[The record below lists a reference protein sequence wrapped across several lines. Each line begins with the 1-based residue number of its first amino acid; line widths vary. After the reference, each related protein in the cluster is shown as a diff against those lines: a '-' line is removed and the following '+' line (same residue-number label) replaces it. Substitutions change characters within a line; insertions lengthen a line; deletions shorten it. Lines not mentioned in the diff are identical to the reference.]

1 MIEIDLLA
9 GGMLHFPAGRRWKKP
24 LPAIKT
30 SQTERMNVTLKS
42 HAVKKRTKILLIV
55 LLSLVVLAVA
65 AVLIARGVARSFIQS
80 EISTRSDWEIDT
92 GDVAD
97 REASQ
102 QVTVYT
108 DPVEASIQITQIV
121 PDEYEDEGFTYYDEE
136 VQDRLA
142 YTLLQLTQEGDYTLE
157 SPLAILNPFGT
168 GSNGLY
174 LYFGTSNPTQVSYT
188 VEAEGY
194 PSYSATAN
202 NAGENG
208 FSRVQEFLLIGL
220 VPGEENTVT
229 LLATTRQGREETFS
243 FTIDMPESTSGYDTQ
258 LEVVEGDV
266 DPTELS
272 NGLFYAMGFG
282 DYYGYTFFF
291 DNDGVLRY
299 EMVLEGY
306 HSDRFLWDEDGSLI
320 TCVGSQKIARLNR
333 FGQVTQVFDL
343 GQYELHHDINWGPE
357 GTILVLATDLEGE
370 TVEDQVL
377 QIDLESGE
385 VSHIVD
391 FTQVFQSYFDIT
403 RPVQATDP
411 FGLWSEGEWDWL
423 HLNSL
428 QYDESD
434 NSIIVSSRETST
446 IIKCALGEEPS
457 IVWMAGNPDFWE
469 DTEFAQYS
477 LEAEGDFPFQY
488 GQHDVELMSAE
499 EVEALGFAA
508 AEDGQLYLRV
518 YDNNYYAMSSR
529 DDFQVE
535 VPEDVG
541 TSNMEDGVASHVYY
555 YLVDQNQNTFTLVDS
570 FDLPYSSLV
579 SNVKWM
585 GETYVVNNGVHQ
597 CFEEY
602 DLEGSLIRQYNY
614 TCTANGYRVMK
625 DDFEG
630 FWFLEM

>member
-1 MIEIDLLA
+1 M
-9 GGMLHFPAGRRWKKP
+9 
-24 LPAIKT
+24 
-30 SQTERMNVTLKS
+30 KS
-42 HAVKKRTKILLIV
+42 HSSSKPHSTKKKVIILSCVVAGLA
-55 LLSLVVLAVA
+55 VLALA
-65 AVLIARGVARSFIQS
+65 AYFIARGVASSFIQS
-80 EISTRSDWEIDT
+80 EISTREDWSIST

-108 DPVEASIQITQIV
+108 GPVEASIEITQIV
-121 PDEYEDEGFTYYDEE
+121 PDEYEEEGFTYYDEE

-142 YTLLQLTQEGDYTLE
+142 YTLLQLTQEGNYTLE

-168 GSNGLY
+168 GSNSLY
-174 LYFGTSNPTQVSYT
+174 LYFGTNSPTKVQYT
-188 VEAEGY
+188 VSVEDESIADY
-194 PSYSATAN
+194 TAWAN
-202 NAGENG
+202 NAGEGG

-220 VPGEENTVT
+220 VPGQENTVT
-229 LLATTRQGREETFS
+229 LTAYNRQGAQTQSAS
-243 FTIDMPESTSGYDTQ
+243 FTIDMPEPTSGYDVT
-258 LEVVEGDV
+258 LETVDGDSAQ
-266 DPTELS
+266 ELS
-272 NGLFYAMGFG
+272 NGLYYAMGIG
-282 DYYGYTFFF
+282 GQYGYTFFY
-291 DNDGVLRY
+291 DNDGVMRY

-306 HSDRFLWDEDGSLI
+306 HSDRFLWDDDGSLI
-320 TCVGSQKIARLNR
+320 TCVGSTKVARLNR
-333 FGQVTQVFDL
+333 FGQVTQVYDL
-343 GQYELHHDINWGPE
+343 GTYELHHDINWGPE
-357 GTILVLATDLEGE
+357 GTILALATDLEGE

-385 VSHIVD
+385 VTHIVD

-446 IIKCALGEEPS
+446 IIKCALGEEPQ

-469 DTEFAQYS
+469 GTDFAQYS
-477 LEAEGDFPFQY
+477 LEAQGDFPYQY
-488 GQHDVELMSAE
+488 GQHDVELMSSE
-499 EVEALGFAA
+499 EVEALGFEAP
-508 AEDGQLYLRV
+508 EEGQLYLRV

-541 TSNMEDGVASHVYY
+541 TANMEDGVDSHVYY
-555 YLVDQNQNTFTLVDS
+555 YLVDENAGTFTLVDD

-579 SNVKWM
+579 SNAQWR
-585 GETYVVNNGVHQ
+585 GDSYTVNNGVHQ

-602 DLEGSLIRQYNY
+602 DQQGSLIRQYKY

-630 FWFLEM
+630 YWFLQQ

>member
-1 MIEIDLLA
+1 M
-9 GGMLHFPAGRRWKKP
+9 
-24 LPAIKT
+24 
-30 SQTERMNVTLKS
+30 KS
-42 HAVKKRTKILLIV
+42 HSSSKSHSTKKKVIILSCVIAGLA
-55 LLSLVVLAVA
+55 VLALA
-65 AVLIARGVARSFIQS
+65 AYFIARGVASSFIQS
-80 EISTRSDWEIDT
+80 EISTREDWSIST

-108 DPVEASIQITQIV
+108 DPVEASIEITQIV
-121 PDEYEDEGFTYYDEE
+121 PDEYEEEGFTYYDEE

-142 YTLLQLTQEGDYTLE
+142 YTLLQLTQEENYTLE

-174 LYFGTSNPTQVSYT
+174 LYFGTNNPTKVQYT
-188 VEAEGY
+188 VSVEDESIADY
-194 PSYSATAN
+194 TAWAN
-202 NAGENG
+202 NAGEDG

-220 VPGEENTVT
+220 VPGQENTVT
-229 LLATTRQGREETFS
+229 LTAYNRQGAQTQSAS
-243 FTIDMPESTSGYDTQ
+243 FTIDMPEPTSGYDVT
-258 LEVVEGDV
+258 LETVDGDSAQ
-266 DPTELS
+266 ELS
-272 NGLFYAMGFG
+272 NGLYYAMGIG
-282 DYYGYTFFF
+282 GQYGYTFFY
-291 DNDGVLRY
+291 DNDGVMRY

-306 HSDRFLWDEDGSLI
+306 HSDRFLWDGDGSLI
-320 TCVGSQKIARLNR
+320 TCVGSTKVARLNR
-333 FGQVTQVFDL
+333 FGQVTQVYDL
-343 GQYELHHDINWGPE
+343 GTYELHHDINWGPE
-357 GTILVLATDLEGE
+357 GTILALATDLEGE

-385 VSHIVD
+385 VAHIVD
-391 FTQVFQSYFDIT
+391 FTQVFQSYFENT

-446 IIKCALGEEPS
+446 IIKCALGEEPQ

-469 DTEFAQYS
+469 GTDFAQYS
-477 LEAEGDFPFQY
+477 LEAQGDFSYQY
-488 GQHDVELMSAE
+488 GQHDVELMSSE
-499 EVEALGFAA
+499 EIEALGFEAP
-508 AEDGQLYLRV
+508 EEGQLYLRV

-541 TSNMEDGVASHVYY
+541 TANMEDGVNSHVYY
-555 YLVDQNQNTFTLVDS
+555 YLVDEGAGTFTLVDS

-579 SNVKWM
+579 SNAQWR
-585 GETYVVNNGVHQ
+585 GDSYTVNNGVHQ

-602 DLEGSLIRQYNY
+602 DQQGSLIRQYKY

-630 FWFLEM
+630 YWFLQQ

>member
-1 MIEIDLLA
+1 M
-9 GGMLHFPAGRRWKKP
+9 
-24 LPAIKT
+24 
-30 SQTERMNVTLKS
+30 KS
-42 HAVKKRTKILLIV
+42 HSSSKSHSTKKKVIILSCVIAGLA
-55 LLSLVVLAVA
+55 VLALA
-65 AVLIARGVARSFIQS
+65 AYFIARGVASSFIQS
-80 EISTRSDWEIDT
+80 EISTREDWSIST

-108 DPVEASIQITQIV
+108 GPVEASIEITQIV
-121 PDEYEDEGFTYYDEE
+121 PDEYEEEGFTYYDEE

-142 YTLLQLTQEGDYTLE
+142 YTLLQLTQEENYTLG

-174 LYFGTSNPTQVSYT
+174 LYFGTNNPTKVQYT
-188 VEAEGY
+188 VSVEDESIADY
-194 PSYSATAN
+194 TAWAN
-202 NAGENG
+202 NAGEDG

-220 VPGEENTVT
+220 VPGQENTVT
-229 LLATTRQGREETFS
+229 LTAYNRQGAQTQSAS
-243 FTIDMPESTSGYDTQ
+243 FTIDMPEPTSGYDVT
-258 LEVVEGDV
+258 LETVDGDSAQ
-266 DPTELS
+266 ELS
-272 NGLFYAMGFG
+272 NGLFYAMGIG
-282 DYYGYTFFF
+282 GQYGYTFFY
-291 DNDGVLRY
+291 DNDGVMRY

-306 HSDRFLWDEDGSLI
+306 HSDRFLWDDDGSLI
-320 TCVGSQKIARLNR
+320 TCVGSTKVARLNR
-333 FGQVTQVFDL
+333 FGQVTQVYDL
-343 GQYELHHDINWGPE
+343 GTYELHHDINWGPE
-357 GTILVLATDLEGE
+357 GTILALATDLEGE

-385 VSHIVD
+385 VTHIVD

-446 IIKCALGEEPS
+446 IIKCALGEEPQ

-469 DTEFAQYS
+469 GTDFAQYS
-477 LEAEGDFPFQY
+477 LEAQGDFSYQY
-488 GQHDVELMSAE
+488 GQHDVELMSSE
-499 EVEALGFAA
+499 EVEALGFEAP
-508 AEDGQLYLRV
+508 EEGQLYLRV

-541 TSNMEDGVASHVYY
+541 TANMEDGVDSHVYY
-555 YLVDQNQNTFTLVDS
+555 YLVDEGAGTFTLVDS

-579 SNVKWM
+579 SNAQWR
-585 GETYVVNNGVHQ
+585 GDSYTVNNGVHQ

-602 DLEGSLIRQYNY
+602 DQQGSLIRQYKY

-630 FWFLEM
+630 YWFLQQ

>member
-1 MIEIDLLA
+1 M
-9 GGMLHFPAGRRWKKP
+9 
-24 LPAIKT
+24 
-30 SQTERMNVTLKS
+30 KS
-42 HAVKKRTKILLIV
+42 HSSSKSHSTKKKVIILSCVIAGLA
-55 LLSLVVLAVA
+55 VLALA
-65 AVLIARGVARSFIQS
+65 AYFIARGVASSFIQS
-80 EISTRSDWEIDT
+80 EISTREDWSIST

-108 DPVEASIQITQIV
+108 GPVEASIEITQIV
-121 PDEYEDEGFTYYDEE
+121 PDEYEEEGFTYYDEE

-142 YTLLQLTQEGDYTLE
+142 YTLLQLTQEENYTLE

-174 LYFGTSNPTQVSYT
+174 LYFGTNNPTKVQYT
-188 VEAEGY
+188 VSVEDESIADY
-194 PSYSATAN
+194 TAWAN
-202 NAGENG
+202 NAGEDG

-220 VPGEENTVT
+220 VPGQENTVT
-229 LLATTRQGREETFS
+229 LTAYNRQGAQTQSAS
-243 FTIDMPESTSGYDTQ
+243 FTIDMPEPTSGYDVT
-258 LEVVEGDV
+258 LETVDGDSAQ
-266 DPTELS
+266 ELS
-272 NGLFYAMGFG
+272 NGLYYAMGIG
-282 DYYGYTFFF
+282 GQYGYTFFY
-291 DNDGVLRY
+291 DNDGVMRY

-306 HSDRFLWDEDGSLI
+306 HSDRFLWDDDGSLI
-320 TCVGSQKIARLNR
+320 TCVGSTKVARLNR
-333 FGQVTQVFDL
+333 FGQVTQVYDL
-343 GQYELHHDINWGPE
+343 GTYELHHDINWGPE
-357 GTILVLATDLEGE
+357 GTILALATDLEGE

-377 QIDLESGE
+377 QINLESGE
-385 VSHIVD
+385 VTHIVD

-446 IIKCALGEEPS
+446 IIKCALGEEPQ

-469 DTEFAQYS
+469 GTDFAQYS
-477 LEAEGDFPFQY
+477 LEAQGDFSYQY
-488 GQHDVELMSAE
+488 GQHDVELMSSE
-499 EVEALGFAA
+499 EVEALGFEAP
-508 AEDGQLYLRV
+508 EEGQLYLRV

-541 TSNMEDGVASHVYY
+541 TANMEDGVDSHVYY
-555 YLVDQNQNTFTLVDS
+555 YLVDEGAGTFTLVDS

-579 SNVKWM
+579 SNAQWR
-585 GETYVVNNGVHQ
+585 GDSYTVNNGVHQ

-602 DLEGSLIRQYNY
+602 DQQGGLIRQYKY

-630 FWFLEM
+630 YWFLQQ

>member
-1 MIEIDLLA
+1 M
-9 GGMLHFPAGRRWKKP
+9 
-24 LPAIKT
+24 
-30 SQTERMNVTLKS
+30 KS
-42 HAVKKRTKILLIV
+42 HSSSKSHSTKKKVIILSCVIAGLA
-55 LLSLVVLAVA
+55 VLALA
-65 AVLIARGVARSFIQS
+65 AYFIARGVASSFIQS
-80 EISTRSDWEIDT
+80 EISTREDWSIST

-108 DPVEASIQITQIV
+108 GPVEASIEITQIV
-121 PDEYEDEGFTYYDEE
+121 PDEYEEEGFTYYDEE

-142 YTLLQLTQEGDYTLE
+142 YTLLQLTQEGNYTLE

-174 LYFGTSNPTQVSYT
+174 LYFGTNTSTKVQYT
-188 VEAEGY
+188 VSVEDESIPDYTAW
-194 PSYSATAN
+194 AN
-202 NAGENG
+202 NAGEDG

-229 LLATTRQGREETFS
+229 LTAYNRQGAQTQSAS
-243 FTIDMPESTSGYDTQ
+243 FTIDMPEPTSGYDVT
-258 LEVVEGDV
+258 LETVEGDSAQ
-266 DPTELS
+266 ELS
-272 NGLFYAMGFG
+272 NGLYYAMGIG
-282 DYYGYTFFF
+282 GQYGYTFFY
-291 DNDGVLRY
+291 DNDGVMRY

-306 HSDRFLWDEDGSLI
+306 HSDRFLWDDDGSLI
-320 TCVGSQKIARLNR
+320 TCVGSTKVARLNR
-333 FGQVTQVFDL
+333 FGQVTQVYDL
-343 GQYELHHDINWGPE
+343 GTYELHHDINWGPE
-357 GTILVLATDLEGE
+357 GTILALATDLEGE

-385 VSHIVD
+385 VTHIVD

-446 IIKCALGEEPS
+446 IIKCALGEEPQ

-469 DTEFAQYS
+469 GTDFAQYS
-477 LEAEGDFPFQY
+477 LEAQGDFSYQY
-488 GQHDVELMSAE
+488 GQHDVELMSSE
-499 EVEALGFAA
+499 EVEALGFEAP
-508 AEDGQLYLRV
+508 EEGQLYLRV

-541 TSNMEDGVASHVYY
+541 TANMEDGVDSHVYY
-555 YLVDQNQNTFTLVDS
+555 YLVDEGAGTFTLVDD

-579 SNVKWM
+579 SNAQWR
-585 GETYVVNNGVHQ
+585 GDSYTVNNGVHQ

-602 DLEGSLIRQYNY
+602 DQQGGLIRQYKY

-630 FWFLEM
+630 YWFLQQ

>member
-1 MIEIDLLA
+1 M
-9 GGMLHFPAGRRWKKP
+9 
-24 LPAIKT
+24 
-30 SQTERMNVTLKS
+30 KS
-42 HAVKKRTKILLIV
+42 HSSSKSHSTKKKVIILSCVVAGLA
-55 LLSLVVLAVA
+55 VLALA
-65 AVLIARGVARSFIQS
+65 AYFIARGVASSFIQS
-80 EISTRSDWEIDT
+80 EISTREDWSIST

-108 DPVEASIQITQIV
+108 GPVEASIEITQIV
-121 PDEYEDEGFTYYDEE
+121 PDEYEEEGFTYYDEE

-142 YTLLQLTQEGDYTLE
+142 YTLLQLTQEGNYTLE

-174 LYFGTSNPTQVSYT
+174 LYFGTNNPTKVQYT
-188 VEAEGY
+188 VSVEDESIADY
-194 PSYSATAN
+194 TAWAN
-202 NAGENG
+202 NAGEDG

-220 VPGEENTVT
+220 VPGQENTVT
-229 LLATTRQGREETFS
+229 LTAYNRQGAQTQSAS
-243 FTIDMPESTSGYDTQ
+243 FTIDMPEPTSGYDVT
-258 LEVVEGDV
+258 LETVDGDSAQ
-266 DPTELS
+266 ELS
-272 NGLFYAMGFG
+272 NGLYYAMGIG
-282 DYYGYTFFF
+282 GQYGYTFFY
-291 DNDGVLRY
+291 DNDGVMRY

-306 HSDRFLWDEDGSLI
+306 HSDRFLWDDDGSLI
-320 TCVGSQKIARLNR
+320 TCVGSTKVARLNR
-333 FGQVTQVFDL
+333 FGQVTQVYDL
-343 GQYELHHDINWGPE
+343 GTYELHHDINWGPE
-357 GTILVLATDLEGE
+357 GTILALATDLEGE

-385 VSHIVD
+385 VTHIVD
-391 FTQVFQSYFDIT
+391 FTQVFQSYFENT

-446 IIKCALGEEPS
+446 IIKCALGEEPQ

-469 DTEFAQYS
+469 GTDFAQYS
-477 LEAEGDFPFQY
+477 LEAQGDFSYQY
-488 GQHDVELMSAE
+488 GQHDVELMSSE
-499 EVEALGFAA
+499 EVEALGFEAP
-508 AEDGQLYLRV
+508 EEGQLYLRV

-541 TSNMEDGVASHVYY
+541 TANMEDGVDSHVYY
-555 YLVDQNQNTFTLVDS
+555 YLVDEGAGTFTLVDS

-579 SNVKWM
+579 SNAQWR
-585 GETYVVNNGVHQ
+585 GDSYTVNNGVHQ

-602 DLEGSLIRQYNY
+602 DQQGSLIRQYKY

-630 FWFLEM
+630 YWFLQQ

>member
-1 MIEIDLLA
+1 M
-9 GGMLHFPAGRRWKKP
+9 
-24 LPAIKT
+24 
-30 SQTERMNVTLKS
+30 KS
-42 HAVKKRTKILLIV
+42 HSSSKSHSTKKKVIILSCVIAGLA
-55 LLSLVVLAVA
+55 VLALA
-65 AVLIARGVARSFIQS
+65 AYFIARGVASSFIQS
-80 EISTRSDWEIDT
+80 EISTREDWSIST

-108 DPVEASIQITQIV
+108 DPVEASIEITQIV
-121 PDEYEDEGFTYYDEE
+121 PDEYEEEGFTYYDEE

-142 YTLLQLTQEGDYTLE
+142 YTLLQLTQEENYTLE

-174 LYFGTSNPTQVSYT
+174 LYFGTNNPTKVQYT
-188 VEAEGY
+188 VSVEDESIADY
-194 PSYSATAN
+194 TAWAN
-202 NAGENG
+202 NAGEDG

-220 VPGEENTVT
+220 VPGQENTVT
-229 LLATTRQGREETFS
+229 LTAYNRQGAQTQSAS
-243 FTIDMPESTSGYDTQ
+243 FTIDMPEPTSGYDVT
-258 LEVVEGDV
+258 LETVDGDSAQ
-266 DPTELS
+266 ELS
-272 NGLFYAMGFG
+272 NGLYYAMGIG
-282 DYYGYTFFF
+282 GQYGYTFFY
-291 DNDGVLRY
+291 DNDGVMRY

-306 HSDRFLWDEDGSLI
+306 HSDRFLWDDDGSLI
-320 TCVGSQKIARLNR
+320 TCVGSTKVARLNR
-333 FGQVTQVFDL
+333 FGQVTQVYDL
-343 GQYELHHDINWGPE
+343 GTYELHHDINWGPE
-357 GTILVLATDLEGE
+357 GTILALATDLEGE

-385 VSHIVD
+385 VTHIVD
-391 FTQVFQSYFDIT
+391 FTQVFQSYFENT

-446 IIKCALGEEPS
+446 IIKCALGEEPQ

-469 DTEFAQYS
+469 GTDFAQYS
-477 LEAEGDFPFQY
+477 LEAQGDFSYQY
-488 GQHDVELMSAE
+488 GQHDVELMSSE
-499 EVEALGFAA
+499 EVEALGFEAP
-508 AEDGQLYLRV
+508 EEGQLYLRV

-541 TSNMEDGVASHVYY
+541 TANMEDGVDSHVYY
-555 YLVDQNQNTFTLVDS
+555 YLVDEGAGTFTLVDS

-579 SNVKWM
+579 SNAQWR
-585 GETYVVNNGVHQ
+585 GDSYTVNNGVHQ

-602 DLEGSLIRQYNY
+602 DQQGSLIRQYKY

-630 FWFLEM
+630 YWFLQQ

>member
-1 MIEIDLLA
+1 M
-9 GGMLHFPAGRRWKKP
+9 
-24 LPAIKT
+24 
-30 SQTERMNVTLKS
+30 KS
-42 HAVKKRTKILLIV
+42 HSSSKPHSTKKKVIILSCVVAGLA
-55 LLSLVVLAVA
+55 VLALA
-65 AVLIARGVARSFIQS
+65 AYFIARGVASSFIQS
-80 EISTRSDWEIDT
+80 EISTREDWSIST

-108 DPVEASIQITQIV
+108 GPVEASIEITQIV
-121 PDEYEDEGFTYYDEE
+121 PDEYEEEGFTYYDEE

-142 YTLLQLTQEGDYTLE
+142 YTLLQLTQEGNYTLE

-174 LYFGTSNPTQVSYT
+174 LYFGTNNPTKVQYT
-188 VEAEGY
+188 VSVEDESIADY
-194 PSYSATAN
+194 TAWAN
-202 NAGENG
+202 NAGEDG

-220 VPGEENTVT
+220 VPGQENTVT
-229 LLATTRQGREETFS
+229 LTAYNRQGAQTQSAS
-243 FTIDMPESTSGYDTQ
+243 FTIDMPEPTSGYDVT
-258 LEVVEGDV
+258 LETVDGDSAQ
-266 DPTELS
+266 ELS
-272 NGLFYAMGFG
+272 NGLYYAMGIG
-282 DYYGYTFFF
+282 GQYGYTFFY
-291 DNDGVLRY
+291 DNDGVMRY

-306 HSDRFLWDEDGSLI
+306 HSDRFLWDDDGSLI
-320 TCVGSQKIARLNR
+320 TCVGSTKVARLNR
-333 FGQVTQVFDL
+333 FGQVTQVYDL
-343 GQYELHHDINWGPE
+343 GTYELHHDINWGPE
-357 GTILVLATDLEGE
+357 GTILALATDLEGE

-377 QIDLESGE
+377 QINLESGE
-385 VSHIVD
+385 VTHIVD

-446 IIKCALGEEPS
+446 IIKCALGEEPQ

-469 DTEFAQYS
+469 GTDFAQYS
-477 LEAEGDFPFQY
+477 LEAQGDFSYQY
-488 GQHDVELMSAE
+488 GQHDVELMSSE
-499 EVEALGFAA
+499 EVEALGFEAP
-508 AEDGQLYLRV
+508 EEGQLYLRV

-541 TSNMEDGVASHVYY
+541 TANMEDGVDSHVYY
-555 YLVDQNQNTFTLVDS
+555 YLVDEGAGTFTLVDS

-579 SNVKWM
+579 SNAQWR
-585 GETYVVNNGVHQ
+585 GDSYTVNNGVHQ

-602 DLEGSLIRQYNY
+602 DQQGSLIRQYKY

-630 FWFLEM
+630 YWFLQQ

>member
-1 MIEIDLLA
+1 M
-9 GGMLHFPAGRRWKKP
+9 
-24 LPAIKT
+24 
-30 SQTERMNVTLKS
+30 KS
-42 HAVKKRTKILLIV
+42 HSSSKSHSTKKKVIILSCVIAGLA
-55 LLSLVVLAVA
+55 VLALA
-65 AVLIARGVARSFIQS
+65 AYFIARGVASSFIQS
-80 EISTRSDWEIDT
+80 EISTREDWSIST

-108 DPVEASIQITQIV
+108 DPVEASFEITQIV
-121 PDEYEDEGFTYYDEE
+121 PDEYEEEGFTYYDEE

-142 YTLLQLTQEGDYTLE
+142 YTLLQLTQEGNYTLE

-174 LYFGTSNPTQVSYT
+174 LYFGTNNPTKVQYT
-188 VEAEGY
+188 VSVEDESIADY
-194 PSYSATAN
+194 TAWAN
-202 NAGENG
+202 NAGEDG

-220 VPGEENTVT
+220 VPGQENTVT
-229 LLATTRQGREETFS
+229 LTAYNRQGAQTQSAS
-243 FTIDMPESTSGYDTQ
+243 FTIDMPEPTSGYDVT
-258 LEVVEGDV
+258 LETVDGDSAQ
-266 DPTELS
+266 ELS
-272 NGLFYAMGFG
+272 NGLYYAMGIG
-282 DYYGYTFFF
+282 GQYGYTFFY
-291 DNDGVLRY
+291 DNDGVMRY

-306 HSDRFLWDEDGSLI
+306 HSDRFLWDDDGSLI
-320 TCVGSQKIARLNR
+320 TCVGSTKVARLNR
-333 FGQVTQVFDL
+333 FGQVTQVYDL
-343 GQYELHHDINWGPE
+343 GTYELHHDINWGPE
-357 GTILVLATDLEGE
+357 GTILALATDLDGE

-385 VSHIVD
+385 VTHIVD

-446 IIKCALGEEPS
+446 IIKCALGEEPQ

-469 DTEFAQYS
+469 GTDFAQYS
-477 LEAEGDFPFQY
+477 LEAQGDFSYQY
-488 GQHDVELMSAE
+488 GQHDVELMSSE
-499 EVEALGFAA
+499 EVEALGFEAP
-508 AEDGQLYLRV
+508 EEGQLYLRV

-541 TSNMEDGVASHVYY
+541 TANMEDGVDSHVYY
-555 YLVDQNQNTFTLVDS
+555 YLVDEGAGTFTLVDS

-579 SNVKWM
+579 SNAQWR
-585 GETYVVNNGVHQ
+585 GDSYTVNNGVHQ

-602 DLEGSLIRQYNY
+602 DQQGSLIRQYKY

-630 FWFLEM
+630 YWFLQQ

>member
-1 MIEIDLLA
+1 M
-9 GGMLHFPAGRRWKKP
+9 
-24 LPAIKT
+24 
-30 SQTERMNVTLKS
+30 KS
-42 HAVKKRTKILLIV
+42 HSSSKSHSTKKKVIILSCVIAGLA
-55 LLSLVVLAVA
+55 VLALA
-65 AVLIARGVARSFIQS
+65 AYFIARGVASSFIQS
-80 EISTRSDWEIDT
+80 EISTREDWSIST

-108 DPVEASIQITQIV
+108 DPVEASIEITQIV
-121 PDEYEDEGFTYYDEE
+121 PDEYEEEGFTYYDEE

-142 YTLLQLTQEGDYTLE
+142 YTLLQLTQEGNYTLE

-174 LYFGTSNPTQVSYT
+174 LYFGTNNPTKVQYT
-188 VEAEGY
+188 VSVEDESIADY
-194 PSYSATAN
+194 TAWAN
-202 NAGENG
+202 NAGEDG

-229 LLATTRQGREETFS
+229 LTAYNRQGAQTQSAS
-243 FTIDMPESTSGYDTQ
+243 FTIDMPEPTSGYDVT
-258 LEVVEGDV
+258 LETVEGDSAQ
-266 DPTELS
+266 ELS
-272 NGLFYAMGFG
+272 NGLYYAMGIG
-282 DYYGYTFFF
+282 GQYGYTFFY
-291 DNDGVLRY
+291 DNDGVMRY

-306 HSDRFLWDEDGSLI
+306 HSDRFLWDDDGSLI
-320 TCVGSQKIARLNR
+320 TCVGSTKVARLNR
-333 FGQVTQVFDL
+333 FGQVTQVYDL
-343 GQYELHHDINWGPE
+343 GTYELHHDINWGPE
-357 GTILVLATDLEGE
+357 GTILALATDLEGE

-385 VSHIVD
+385 VTHIVD

-428 QYDESD
+428 QYDESG

-446 IIKCALGEEPS
+446 IIKCALGEEPQ

-469 DTEFAQYS
+469 GTDFAQYS
-477 LEAEGDFPFQY
+477 LEAQGDFSYQY
-488 GQHDVELMSAE
+488 GQHDVELMSSE
-499 EVEALGFAA
+499 EVEALGFEAP
-508 AEDGQLYLRV
+508 EEGQLYLRV

-541 TSNMEDGVASHVYY
+541 TANMEDGVDSHVYY
-555 YLVDQNQNTFTLVDS
+555 YLVDENAGTFTLVDT

-579 SNVKWM
+579 SNAQWR
-585 GETYVVNNGVHQ
+585 GDSYTVNNGVHQ

-602 DLEGSLIRQYNY
+602 DLEGNLIRQYKY

-625 DDFEG
+625 DDFAG
-630 FWFLEM
+630 FWFLQL

>member
-1 MIEIDLLA
+1 M
-9 GGMLHFPAGRRWKKP
+9 
-24 LPAIKT
+24 
-30 SQTERMNVTLKS
+30 KS
-42 HAVKKRTKILLIV
+42 HSSSKSHSTKKKVIILSCVIAGLA
-55 LLSLVVLAVA
+55 VLALA
-65 AVLIARGVARSFIQS
+65 AYFIARGVASSFIQS
-80 EISTRSDWEIDT
+80 EISTREDWSIST

-108 DPVEASIQITQIV
+108 DPVEASIEITQIV
-121 PDEYEDEGFTYYDEE
+121 PDEYEEEGFTYYDEE

-142 YTLLQLTQEGDYTLE
+142 YTLLQLTQEENYTLE

-174 LYFGTSNPTQVSYT
+174 LYFGTNNPTKVQYT
-188 VEAEGY
+188 VSVEDESIADY
-194 PSYSATAN
+194 TAWAN
-202 NAGENG
+202 NAGEDG

-220 VPGEENTVT
+220 VPGQENTVT
-229 LLATTRQGREETFS
+229 LTAYNRQGAQTQSAS
-243 FTIDMPESTSGYDTQ
+243 FTIDMPEPTSGYDVT
-258 LEVVEGDV
+258 LETVDGDSAQ
-266 DPTELS
+266 ELS
-272 NGLFYAMGFG
+272 NGLYYAMGIG
-282 DYYGYTFFF
+282 GQYGYTFFY
-291 DNDGVLRY
+291 DNDGVMRY

-306 HSDRFLWDEDGSLI
+306 HSDRFLWDGDGSLI
-320 TCVGSQKIARLNR
+320 TCVGSTKVARLNR
-333 FGQVTQVFDL
+333 FGQVTQVYDL
-343 GQYELHHDINWGPE
+343 GTYELHHDINWGPE
-357 GTILVLATDLEGE
+357 GTILALATDLEGE

-377 QIDLESGE
+377 QINLESGE
-385 VSHIVD
+385 VTHIVD

-446 IIKCALGEEPS
+446 IIKCALGEEPQ

-469 DTEFAQYS
+469 GTDFAQYS
-477 LEAEGDFPFQY
+477 LEAQGDFSYQY
-488 GQHDVELMSAE
+488 GQHDVELMSSE
-499 EVEALGFAA
+499 EVEALGFEAP
-508 AEDGQLYLRV
+508 EEGQLYLRV

-541 TSNMEDGVASHVYY
+541 TANMEDGVDSHVYY
-555 YLVDQNQNTFTLVDS
+555 YLVDEGAGTFTLVDS

-579 SNVKWM
+579 SNAQWR
-585 GETYVVNNGVHQ
+585 GDSYTVNNGVHQ

-602 DLEGSLIRQYNY
+602 DQQGSLIRQYKY

-630 FWFLEM
+630 YWFLQQ

>member
-1 MIEIDLLA
+1 M
-9 GGMLHFPAGRRWKKP
+9 
-24 LPAIKT
+24 
-30 SQTERMNVTLKS
+30 KS
-42 HAVKKRTKILLIV
+42 HSSSKSHSTKKKVIILSCVIAGLA
-55 LLSLVVLAVA
+55 VLALA
-65 AVLIARGVARSFIQS
+65 AYFIARGVASSFIQS
-80 EISTRSDWEIDT
+80 EISTREDWSIST

-108 DPVEASIQITQIV
+108 DPVEASIEITQIV
-121 PDEYEDEGFTYYDEE
+121 PDEYEEEGFTYYDEE

-142 YTLLQLTQEGDYTLE
+142 YTLLQLTQEENYTLE

-174 LYFGTSNPTQVSYT
+174 LYFGTNNPTKVQYT
-188 VEAEGY
+188 VSVEDESIADY
-194 PSYSATAN
+194 TAWAN
-202 NAGENG
+202 NAGEDG

-220 VPGEENTVT
+220 VPGQENTVT
-229 LLATTRQGREETFS
+229 LTAYNRQGAQTQSAS
-243 FTIDMPESTSGYDTQ
+243 FTIDMPEPTSGYDVT
-258 LEVVEGDV
+258 LETVDGDSAQ
-266 DPTELS
+266 ELS
-272 NGLFYAMGFG
+272 NGLYYAMGIG
-282 DYYGYTFFF
+282 GQYGYTFFY
-291 DNDGVLRY
+291 DNDGVMRY

-306 HSDRFLWDEDGSLI
+306 HSDRFLWDDDGSLI
-320 TCVGSQKIARLNR
+320 TCVGSTKVARLNR
-333 FGQVTQVFDL
+333 FGQVTQVYDL
-343 GQYELHHDINWGPE
+343 GTYELHHDINWGPE
-357 GTILVLATDLEGE
+357 GTILALATDLEGE

-377 QIDLESGE
+377 QINLESGE
-385 VSHIVD
+385 VTHIVD

-446 IIKCALGEEPS
+446 IIKCALGEEPQ

-469 DTEFAQYS
+469 GTDFAQYS
-477 LEAEGDFPFQY
+477 LEAQGDFSYQY
-488 GQHDVELMSAE
+488 GQHDVELMSSE
-499 EVEALGFAA
+499 EVEALGFEAP
-508 AEDGQLYLRV
+508 EEGQLYLRV

-541 TSNMEDGVASHVYY
+541 TANMEDGVDSHVYY
-555 YLVDQNQNTFTLVDS
+555 YLVDEGAGTFTLVDS

-579 SNVKWM
+579 SNAQWR
-585 GETYVVNNGVHQ
+585 GDSYTVNNGVHQ

-602 DLEGSLIRQYNY
+602 DQQGSLIRQYKY

-630 FWFLEM
+630 YWFLQQ

>member
-1 MIEIDLLA
+1 M
-9 GGMLHFPAGRRWKKP
+9 
-24 LPAIKT
+24 
-30 SQTERMNVTLKS
+30 KS
-42 HAVKKRTKILLIV
+42 HSSSKPHSTKKKVIILSCVVAGLA
-55 LLSLVVLAVA
+55 VLALA
-65 AVLIARGVARSFIQS
+65 AYFIARGVASSFIQS
-80 EISTRSDWEIDT
+80 EISTREDWSIST

-108 DPVEASIQITQIV
+108 GPVEASIEITQIV
-121 PDEYEDEGFTYYDEE
+121 PDEYEEEGFTYYDEE

-142 YTLLQLTQEGDYTLE
+142 YTLLQLTQEGNYTLE

-174 LYFGTSNPTQVSYT
+174 LYFGTNNPTKVQYT
-188 VEAEGY
+188 VSVEDESIADY
-194 PSYSATAN
+194 TAWAN
-202 NAGENG
+202 NAGEDG

-220 VPGEENTVT
+220 VPGEENTVALT
-229 LLATTRQGREETFS
+229 AYNRQGAQTQSAS
-243 FTIDMPESTSGYDTQ
+243 FTIDMPEPTSGYDVT
-258 LEVVEGDV
+258 LETVDGDSAQ
-266 DPTELS
+266 ELS
-272 NGLFYAMGFG
+272 NGLYYAMGIG
-282 DYYGYTFFF
+282 GQYGYTFFY
-291 DNDGVLRY
+291 DNDGVMRY

-306 HSDRFLWDEDGSLI
+306 HSDRFLWDDDGSLI
-320 TCVGSQKIARLNR
+320 TCVGSTKVARLNR
-333 FGQVTQVFDL
+333 FGQVTQVYDL
-343 GQYELHHDINWGPE
+343 GTYELHHDINWGPE
-357 GTILVLATDLEGE
+357 GTILALATDLEGE

-385 VSHIVD
+385 VTHIVD

-446 IIKCALGEEPS
+446 IIKCALGEEPQ

-469 DTEFAQYS
+469 GTDFAQYS
-477 LEAEGDFPFQY
+477 LEAQGDFSYQY
-488 GQHDVELMSAE
+488 GQHDVELMSSE
-499 EVEALGFAA
+499 EIEALGFEAP
-508 AEDGQLYLRV
+508 EEGQLYLRV

-541 TSNMEDGVASHVYY
+541 TANMEDGVDSHVYY
-555 YLVDQNQNTFTLVDS
+555 YLVDENAGTFTLVDS

-579 SNVKWM
+579 SNAQWR
-585 GETYVVNNGVHQ
+585 GDSYTVNNGVHQ

-602 DLEGSLIRQYNY
+602 DQQGSLIRQYKY

-630 FWFLEM
+630 YWFLQQ

>member
-1 MIEIDLLA
+1 M
-9 GGMLHFPAGRRWKKP
+9 
-24 LPAIKT
+24 
-30 SQTERMNVTLKS
+30 KS
-42 HAVKKRTKILLIV
+42 HSSSKPHSTKKKVIILSCVVAGLA
-55 LLSLVVLAVA
+55 VLALA
-65 AVLIARGVARSFIQS
+65 AYFIARGVASSFIQS
-80 EISTRSDWEIDT
+80 EISTREDWSIST

-108 DPVEASIQITQIV
+108 GPVEASIEITQIV
-121 PDEYEDEGFTYYDEE
+121 PDEYEEEGFTYYDEE

-142 YTLLQLTQEGDYTLE
+142 YTLLQLTQEGNYTLE

-174 LYFGTSNPTQVSYT
+174 LYFGTNNPTKVQYT
-188 VEAEGY
+188 VSVEDESIADY
-194 PSYSATAN
+194 TAWAN
-202 NAGENG
+202 NAGEDG

-220 VPGEENTVT
+220 VPGEENTVALT
-229 LLATTRQGREETFS
+229 AYNRQGAQTQSAS
-243 FTIDMPESTSGYDTQ
+243 FTIDMPEPTSGYDVT
-258 LEVVEGDV
+258 LETVDGDSAQ
-266 DPTELS
+266 ELS
-272 NGLFYAMGFG
+272 NGLYYAMGIG
-282 DYYGYTFFF
+282 GQYGYTFFY
-291 DNDGVLRY
+291 DNDGVMRY

-306 HSDRFLWDEDGSLI
+306 HSDRFLWDGDGSLI
-320 TCVGSQKIARLNR
+320 TCVGSTKVARLNR
-333 FGQVTQVFDL
+333 FGQVTQVYDL
-343 GQYELHHDINWGPE
+343 GTYELHHDINWGPE
-357 GTILVLATDLEGE
+357 GTILALATDLEGE

-377 QIDLESGE
+377 QINLESGE
-385 VSHIVD
+385 VTHIVD

-446 IIKCALGEEPS
+446 IIKCALGEEPQ

-469 DTEFAQYS
+469 GTDFAQYS
-477 LEAEGDFPFQY
+477 LEAQGDFSYQY
-488 GQHDVELMSAE
+488 GQHDVELMSSE
-499 EVEALGFAA
+499 EIEALGFEAP
-508 AEDGQLYLRV
+508 EEGQLYLRV

-541 TSNMEDGVASHVYY
+541 TANMEDGVDSHVYY
-555 YLVDQNQNTFTLVDS
+555 YLVDENAGTFTLVDS

-579 SNVKWM
+579 SNAQWR
-585 GETYVVNNGVHQ
+585 GDSYTVNNGVHQ

-602 DLEGSLIRQYNY
+602 DQQGSLIRQYKY

-630 FWFLEM
+630 YWFLQQ

>member
-1 MIEIDLLA
+1 M
-9 GGMLHFPAGRRWKKP
+9 
-24 LPAIKT
+24 
-30 SQTERMNVTLKS
+30 KS
-42 HAVKKRTKILLIV
+42 HSSSKSHSTKKKVIILSCVVAGLA
-55 LLSLVVLAVA
+55 VLALA
-65 AVLIARGVARSFIQS
+65 AYFIARGVASSFIQS
-80 EISTRSDWEIDT
+80 EISTREDWSIST

-108 DPVEASIQITQIV
+108 GPVEASIEITQIV
-121 PDEYEDEGFTYYDEE
+121 PDEYEEEGFTYYDEE

-142 YTLLQLTQEGDYTLE
+142 YTLLQLTQEENYTLE

-174 LYFGTSNPTQVSYT
+174 LYFGTNNPTKVQYT
-188 VEAEGY
+188 VSVEDESIADY
-194 PSYSATAN
+194 TAWAN
-202 NAGENG
+202 NAGEDG

-220 VPGEENTVT
+220 APGQENTVT
-229 LLATTRQGREETFS
+229 LTAYNRQGAQTQSAS
-243 FTIDMPESTSGYDTQ
+243 FTIDMPEPTSGYDVT
-258 LEVVEGDV
+258 LETVDGDSAQ
-266 DPTELS
+266 ELS
-272 NGLFYAMGFG
+272 NGLYYAMGIG
-282 DYYGYTFFF
+282 GQYGYTFFY
-291 DNDGVLRY
+291 DNDGVMRY

-306 HSDRFLWDEDGSLI
+306 HSDRFLWDDDGSLI
-320 TCVGSQKIARLNR
+320 TCVGSTKVARLNR
-333 FGQVTQVFDL
+333 FGQVTQVYDL
-343 GQYELHHDINWGPE
+343 GTYELHHDINWGPE
-357 GTILVLATDLEGE
+357 GTILALATDLEGE

-385 VSHIVD
+385 VTHIVD

-446 IIKCALGEEPS
+446 IIKCALGEEPQ

-469 DTEFAQYS
+469 GTDFAQYS
-477 LEAEGDFPFQY
+477 LEAQGDFSYQY
-488 GQHDVELMSAE
+488 GQHDVELMSSE
-499 EVEALGFAA
+499 EVEALGFEAP
-508 AEDGQLYLRV
+508 EEGQLYLRV

-541 TSNMEDGVASHVYY
+541 TANMEDGVDSHVYY
-555 YLVDQNQNTFTLVDS
+555 YLVDEGAGTFTLVDS

-579 SNVKWM
+579 SNAQWR
-585 GETYVVNNGVHQ
+585 GDSYTVNNGVHQ

-602 DLEGSLIRQYNY
+602 DQQGSLIRQYKY

-630 FWFLEM
+630 YWFLQQ

>member
-1 MIEIDLLA
+1 M
-9 GGMLHFPAGRRWKKP
+9 
-24 LPAIKT
+24 
-30 SQTERMNVTLKS
+30 KS
-42 HAVKKRTKILLIV
+42 HSSSKSHSTKKKVIV
-55 LLSLVVLAVA
+55 LSCVIAGLAVLALA
-65 AVLIARGVARSFIQS
+65 AYFIARGVASSFIQS
-80 EISTRSDWEIDT
+80 EISTREDWSIST

-108 DPVEASIQITQIV
+108 GPVEASIEITQIV
-121 PDEYEDEGFTYYDEE
+121 PDEYEEEGFTYYDEE

-142 YTLLQLTQEGDYTLE
+142 YTLLQLTQEENYTLE

-174 LYFGTSNPTQVSYT
+174 LYFGTNNPTKVQYT
-188 VEAEGY
+188 VSVEDESIADY
-194 PSYSATAN
+194 TAWAN
-202 NAGENG
+202 NAGEDG

-220 VPGEENTVT
+220 VPGQENTVT
-229 LLATTRQGREETFS
+229 LTAYNRQGAQTQSAS
-243 FTIDMPESTSGYDTQ
+243 FTIDMPEPTSGYDVT
-258 LEVVEGDV
+258 LETVDGDSAQ
-266 DPTELS
+266 ELS
-272 NGLFYAMGFG
+272 NGLYYAMGIG
-282 DYYGYTFFF
+282 GQYGYTFFY
-291 DNDGVLRY
+291 DNDGVMRY

-306 HSDRFLWDEDGSLI
+306 HSDRFLWDDDGSLI
-320 TCVGSQKIARLNR
+320 TCVGSTKVARLNR
-333 FGQVTQVFDL
+333 FGQVTQVYDL
-343 GQYELHHDINWGPE
+343 GTYELHHDINWGPE
-357 GTILVLATDLEGE
+357 GTILALATDLEGE

-377 QIDLESGE
+377 QINLESGE
-385 VSHIVD
+385 VTHIVD

-446 IIKCALGEEPS
+446 IIKCALGEEPQ

-469 DTEFAQYS
+469 GTDFAQYS
-477 LEAEGDFPFQY
+477 LEAQGDFSYQY
-488 GQHDVELMSAE
+488 GQHDVELMSSE
-499 EVEALGFAA
+499 EVEALGFEAP
-508 AEDGQLYLRV
+508 EEGQLYLRV

-541 TSNMEDGVASHVYY
+541 TANMEDGVDSHVYY
-555 YLVDQNQNTFTLVDS
+555 YLVDEGAGTFTLVDS

-579 SNVKWM
+579 SNAQWR
-585 GETYVVNNGVHQ
+585 GDSYTVNNGVHQ

-602 DLEGSLIRQYNY
+602 DQQGSLIRQYKY

-630 FWFLEM
+630 YWFLQQ